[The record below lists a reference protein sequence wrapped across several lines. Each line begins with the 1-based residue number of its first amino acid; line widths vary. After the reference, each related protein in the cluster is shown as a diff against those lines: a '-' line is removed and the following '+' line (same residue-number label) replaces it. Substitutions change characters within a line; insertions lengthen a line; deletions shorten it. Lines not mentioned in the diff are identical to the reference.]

1 MRKNLLAAAASALA
15 IVAVAGQA
23 MADQIALGNNTP
35 SGATAYSYVWEGGPI
50 LVTSAGFTG
59 LNEAF
64 GEGPL
69 AGDIGTYTFGSASFT
84 LGPKVGTDF
93 PIAAGSQSLTVT
105 MSDGDTATGT
115 VTWTEVEGGSPPAII
130 GDWAITSS
138 SGDSVWTSDF
148 VPGTTDNS
156 IDLTGMASAGTA
168 TVLFG
173 VLDPPSPSS
182 VNEPGTL
189 SLIGSLLFIG
199 WLTRR
204 MRPDHGSVRL
214 VSDVS

>member
-59 LNEAF
+59 FNEAF
-64 GEGPL
+64 GGGAL

-84 LGPKVGTDF
+84 IGPKVGTNF
-93 PIAAGSQSLTVT
+93 PIAAASQSLTVT

-138 SGDSVWTSDF
+138 SGDLAWTSDF
-148 VPGTTDNS
+148 VPGL
-156 IDLTGMASAGTA
+156 DLPAHHFTYP
-168 TVLFG
+168 FR
-173 VLDPPSPSS
+173 
-182 VNEPGTL
+182 
-189 SLIGSLLFIG
+189 
-199 WLTRR
+199 TRR
-204 MRPDHGSVRL
+204 PQVGTTLAPMLHGRL
-214 VSDVS
+214 LCAHGTKWRNQTL